1 MKKSLLSLR
10 TFCFLFTIVL
20 ITSLSFGAQ
29 SKDLSG
35 IKLYNVKK
43 FGARGDN
50 KTDDTKA
57 IQGAINKAVRDG
69 GGIVYFPAGR
79 YIIAGEVKDSAENG
93 SCHSQLYVPFSDI
106 DHARNITFQGESA
119 PEYEAQGL
127 VPAGPSQSGSILV
140 STVITRDSSSA
151 VIGMIKGSG
160 KGWKQWNYTTPYFKD
175 LGIRTT
181 TNIDSVQVVNSL
193 GGINLRYASK
203 CSLDNILIDTRTPLS
218 KSLNPQPGGSV
229 GLVTPGVDNHAMIE
243 IGLIRIGGYAFGIKF
258 SEHFVGQDVQVLCC
272 NVGVYSEFSH
282 HSSSI
287 QTLEIE
293 CCRYPV
299 VFNPGHNLFVADY
312 NTEHF
317 MEKAWFRFEQDITFS
332 GKAYYPAKI
341 VIGLCHPVVS
351 NIGYDLSKFN
361 TNNWERVVLLENV
374 ATGKIPKSP

>member
-1 MKKSLLSLR
+1 MKKCLPSLR
-10 TFCFLFTIVL
+10 TLFLLFIIIL
-20 ITSLSFGAQ
+20 IYSTASGA
-29 SKDLSG
+29 SPRDLSG
-35 IKLYNVKK
+35 MKLYNVKK
-43 FGARGDN
+43 FGAKGDN
-50 KTDDTKA
+50 RTDDTKA
-57 IQGAINKAVRDG
+57 IQNAICKAVKDG
-69 GGIVYFPAGR
+69 GGIVYFPAGS
-79 YIIAGEVKDSAENG
+79 YIIAGAVRDSAENG

-106 DHARNITFQGESA
+106 SQARNITFQGESA

-127 VPAGPSQSGSILV
+127 IPAGPSQSGSILV
-140 STVITRDSSSA
+140 STVISRDSASA
-151 VIGMIKGSG
+151 VIGMIKGGG

-181 TNIDSVQVVNSL
+181 TTVDTTQVINSL

-243 IGLIRIGGYAFGIKF
+243 VGLIRIGGYAYGIKF

-332 GKAYYPAKI
+332 GKAYYPAKV

-351 NIGYDLSKFN
+351 NIGYDLSQFK
-361 TNNWERVVLLENV
+361 TNNRERVVLLENA
-374 ATGKIPKSP
+374 ATGK